1 MNPVVTFIF
10 GLLSPHFPV
19 HVSGTNQLSTMY
31 VQSRHILIFLAC
43 LQHCQQ
49 HAERFAV
56 VMFTGRS
63 FLNSTPSLDTF
74 NTSLVVDLDRCGHST
89 AACFPQAWRT
99 SVSTAFPSLKGLGT
113 HPARSKGSFSPFV
126 FATMVNCNKIP
137 IQLKGSSCTSKAEIQ
152 NVTVKQMQYLLVFMA
167 VVSLLEIKSHCAAHA
182 DSKVLSSG
190 NPCAS
195 VSQVAGSAGP

>member
-1 MNPVVTFIF
+1 MNPAVTFIF

-31 VQSRHILIFLAC
+31 VQSRHILILLAC

-74 NTSLVVDLDRCGHST
+74 NTRLVVDLDRCGHSA

-113 HPARSKGSFSPFV
+113 HPARSKGSFSPFM
-126 FATMVNCNKIP
+126 FATMVNCSKIL

-152 NVTVKQMQYLLVFMA
+152 TKTLLLSNRCKIFLYLW
-167 VVSLLEIKSHCAAHA
+167 
-182 DSKVLSSG
+182 
-190 NPCAS
+190 
-195 VSQVAGSAGP
+195 Q